1 MEIRQ
6 ARFLVGPNVW
16 SLSSVLEAHIS
27 VADCKHLPA
36 ERLAAF
42 EARLADWLPGP
53 WLAPRYEVAPMRVAD
68 VLVSLALELQ
78 RLAGNGK
85 SWSGVGPLGPDDT
98 LALAFTCD
106 EERLGRACLESAQRM
121 CAAALG
127 REEFD
132 VQGEGARL
140 RSLAEDVCLGRATG
154 PLVAAARAK
163 GIPFR
168 RLDGESLVQL
178 GYGARRRRIRTSV
191 TERTGKIAEWISL
204 DKALSKSLL
213 GQVGIPVPVGRR
225 VSSAEEAWAV
235 ACALGLPA
243 AVKPVSADYGHG
255 VGLHLSTREQ
265 VVAAFAAAREYR
277 DEVLV
282 ERFIPGAQYRLTVVG
297 NRMVA
302 AVRRE
307 PVRLTGDGQHTI
319 SELMEIANRDPRR
332 GDDLRLPLT
341 KVCPDD
347 DTAQVLAEQGF
358 ALDSVLPMGREV
370 VLSRIAHSWAGA
382 GVTDVTDQ
390 VHPRVARQCVRAA
403 RLIGLD
409 VAGLDVLAEDIGRPL
424 EEQGGAILEVNAEP
438 TIAFHFPPLCDS
450 HRPVC
455 EAIIDS
461 LFPDGSDG
469 RIPLALLTGPGPRG
483 YVGRV
488 LAELLQAPGREIGRT
503 ADDGL
508 FIDHELVKP
517 GNQSD
522 LAGSLAALLC
532 PEVDVAVLDRDL
544 ATIRDQGLG
553 IDRVDVVVVTRL
565 GPTADAEQVRAAK
578 VALEAVSPTG
588 ALVIH
593 AADQASRALAVSL
606 AGNTL
611 LVGPDLTCIE
621 AAGLDGAALLV
632 GDRQLVFRS
641 RDRQEQ
647 VVRLDPALTVPSG
660 ADTDWP
666 LAVAAAW
673 AMGAAPEAIGARLPL
688 LLREWEG

>member
-16 SLSSVLEAHIS
+16 SRGSVLEARVS
-27 VADCKHLPA
+27 VADCKHRSA

-53 WLAPRYEVAPMRVAD
+53 WLAPRHELAPVRVAD
-68 VLVSLALELQ
+68 VLLSLTLELQ
-78 RLAGNGK
+78 RLAGDEK

-98 LALAFTCD
+98 IDFAFACD
-106 EERLGRACLESAQRM
+106 EGLLGRACLESAQQM
-121 CAAALG
+121 SAAALEC
-127 REEFD
+127 EEFD
-132 VQGEGARL
+132 VRGEIARL

-154 PLVAAARAK
+154 PLVAAARAR
-163 GIPFR
+163 GIPFH

-178 GYGARRRRIRTSV
+178 GYGAQRRRIRTSI
-191 TERTGKIAEWISL
+191 TERTGKVAEWISI
-204 DKALSKSLL
+204 DKELSKSLL
-213 GQVGIPVPVGRR
+213 GRVGIPVPVGRR
-225 VSSAEEAWAV
+225 VASAEEAWAA
-235 ACALGLPA
+235 ACELGLPV

-255 VGLHLSTREQ
+255 VNLHLCTREQ

-282 ERFIPGAQYRLTVVG
+282 ERFIPGAQYRATVVG
-297 NRMVA
+297 DRMVA

-307 PVRLTGDGQHTI
+307 PVHLTGDGQHTI
-319 SELMEIANRDPRR
+319 SELMEIVNRDPRR

-341 KVCPDD
+341 KVCPDE
-347 DTAQVLAEQGF
+347 DTVQVLAEQGF
-358 ALDSVLPMGREV
+358 ALDSVLPMGRDV

-409 VAGLDVLAEDIGRPL
+409 VAGLDLLAEDIGRPL

-483 YVGRV
+483 IVGRV
-488 LAELLQAPGREIGRT
+488 LAELLQAPGRGIGRT

-508 FIDHELVKP
+508 FIDQQPRNPALSRGRP
-517 GNQSD
+517 GG
-522 LAGSLAALLC
+522 AGS
-532 PEVDVAVLDRDL
+532 
-544 ATIRDQGLG
+544 
-553 IDRVDVVVVTRL
+553 
-565 GPTADAEQVRAAK
+565 
-578 VALEAVSPTG
+578 
-588 ALVIH
+588 
-593 AADQASRALAVSL
+593 
-606 AGNTL
+606 
-611 LVGPDLTCIE
+611 
-621 AAGLDGAALLV
+621 
-632 GDRQLVFRS
+632 
-641 RDRQEQ
+641 
-647 VVRLDPALTVPSG
+647 
-660 ADTDWP
+660 
-666 LAVAAAW
+666 
-673 AMGAAPEAIGARLPL
+673 
-688 LLREWEG
+688 